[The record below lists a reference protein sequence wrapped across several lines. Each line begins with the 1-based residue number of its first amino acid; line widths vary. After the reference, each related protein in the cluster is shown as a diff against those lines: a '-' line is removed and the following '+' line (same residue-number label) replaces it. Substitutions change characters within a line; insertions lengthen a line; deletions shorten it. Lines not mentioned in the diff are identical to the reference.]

1 MTEQGNNNNGD
12 GSLESFP
19 SITTILVGVWLL
31 VFSAL
36 SVFGLYWAFLLIS
49 PNGVNSESF
58 RQIQE
63 SLVTLFAAG
72 VGSSITT
79 ILGYLMHASVKK
91 DFDSSYTPW
100 YFARP
105 VMGMLLGLV
114 FYFVIKGGLFVLTV
128 ESSTAG
134 VEEMNLWSLSATGA
148 LVGLFS
154 KNAIEKLRE
163 LFNTLFRTQDKMNRE
178 LMSRLPKELRAQVS
192 PYLGGE
198 AKQPE
203 QPPKKEKDKNKNKK
217 PEVKTK
223 NK

>member
-1 MTEQGNNNNGD
+1 MKEEGKNNNGN
-12 GSLESFP
+12 GGLESFP
-19 SITTILVGVWLL
+19 SITTILVGIWLL

-36 SVFGLYWAFLLIS
+36 SVLGLYWAFLLIS
-49 PNGVNSESF
+49 LHTVNPESI

-63 SLVTLFAAG
+63 SLVTMFAAG

-91 DFDSSYTPW
+91 DFDSAYTPW
-100 YFARP
+100 YVARP

-128 ESSTAG
+128 KSSASG
-134 VEEMNLWSLSATGA
+134 VEDINLWSLSATGA

-163 LFNTLFRTQDKMNRE
+163 LFNTLFRTQDEMNRE
-178 LMSRLPKELRAQVS
+178 LINRLPKELRAQVS
-192 PYLGGE
+192 PYLEGE
-198 AKQPE
+198 AKQSE
-203 QPPKKEKDKNKNKK
+203 QLPKGEKDKNKKS
-217 PEVKTK
+217 EVRPKSK
-223 NK
+223 